1 VLSDHVDQLHT
12 LAQALLEYETL
23 SGDEIKEL
31 LDSGKLDRPDGSK
44 AKPDVAPGI
53 GAVIPRAGKRKG
65 PFHDP
70 KPQGA

>member
-1 VLSDHVDQLHT
+1 MH
-12 LAQALLEYETL
+12 
-23 SGDEIKEL
+23 EIQEIIAT
-31 LDSGKLDRPDGSK
+31 GKLDRPDGKSI
-44 AKPDVAPGI
+44 KPDVAPGI